1 LIRLTPWL
9 MGATIFCCA
18 EHETLFDLAGQWMKQ
33 QIKEKA
39 GNSPARPDLYSLIF
53 QLTIY
58 IAQKL
63 SNQTVCFEPK
73 ADVMVCQSNNRK

>member
-1 LIRLTPWL
+1 

>member
-1 LIRLTPWL
+1 

-18 EHETLFDLAGQWMKQ
+18 EHETLFDLTGQWMKQ

-58 IAQKL
+58 IAQTL
-63 SNQTVCFEPK
+63 SNLTAYFERK
-73 ADVMVCQSNNRK
+73 ADISILLIEKVNLLLFVNQ